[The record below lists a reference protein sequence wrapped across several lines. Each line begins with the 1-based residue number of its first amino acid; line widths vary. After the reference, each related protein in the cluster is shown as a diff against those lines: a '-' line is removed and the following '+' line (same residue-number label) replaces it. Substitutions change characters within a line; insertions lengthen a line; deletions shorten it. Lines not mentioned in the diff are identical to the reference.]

1 MATGSGRQQYYSPVG
16 QPSSGAGKYG
26 SGSPSATAFQPGVA
40 MEYTHDLHL
49 KMSKKIAQLTKVIYA
64 LNTKN
69 DEHEAAIA
77 TLKEAHEEEVQQILS
92 ETREKILQYKSKISD
107 EMDLKR
113 RIESLEESM
122 ELHERMKRQAL
133 AEFESYRQQV
143 EDMQLCTEAQHT
155 QRVVSM
161 SREVEEMRRS
171 FEDKLQTFSQAQ
183 SQFEQEKR
191 STLEELK
198 GQHRQEI
205 QELLRSHQSQNANYS
220 KDQEKLGHLHKT
232 EVDSLSERVE
242 ELKQD
247 KKRLVEEYEAKLTKA
262 QAFYER
268 ELEAMKRAQQLSA
281 DNLLAWKRTESDLRR
296 EFQTQEAALQ
306 KTLGK
311 LRAELVRVTEEAREN
326 RERSYKLQG
335 SLAAAEHS
343 TKELTKQL
351 DEVKQDSEIVEIRQ
365 KEAECD
371 LEAARDR
378 VQQQA
383 TEILLKASQ
392 IGSLQATQMTQE
404 AAIRDLESERSRLKD
419 KVVRMEEE
427 RGALQ
432 SKSQALEERHKHQ
445 IHTLC
450 EEKASYEREVSN
462 VRARYEEE
470 AGHLKEGQARMLDDL
485 SKKHRLSLESTLN
498 SAKKDKEYL
507 LTELEQQFAK
517 ERTSLEEQKTLLR
530 QQLEDLRAE
539 LTDKLMA
546 ANNEVCLLQEQVC
559 HGEESACSAD
569 GQISTLK
576 EAQDKLLEELD
587 ATRARLRE
595 TSNLLTAL
603 QGEMEMQKRHHE
615 AKLITTREEEKLKMD
630 KMALELELK
639 WTETLRQECKKLRE
653 ELREDHEENKAA
665 ALAQLAKSKEQEL
678 SSARESWQRKVEDL
692 LEQISLLKQ
701 SLEMQLSQ
709 SQSSLQQLQHQF
721 SQEREHLR
729 MQLDELQTEHKRRQQ
744 HLQETHCC
752 AMQDLEHARQHDLKD
767 VEERLRHQHHVDL
780 QSLREAHRHS
790 IETLKQQSEQ
800 ELQTLRFELEDEGK
814 AMLASLRSELNHI
827 HASAVEHMR
836 QTHQQESTAAK
847 LELESALENNRIQE
861 REMFIRITELQDEV
875 ARRKSHI
882 AQVDHQIHTL
892 NENINTLTKELELKG
907 KEVLRIRSE
916 ANQTH
921 EQELNKK
928 HERDLVEMHAVHHRE
943 TNNMLSDFNKAQELL
958 RDKIS
963 ALQILLEG
971 TEDKFRNRES
981 RPEDLQV
988 IAELKDMVTEREALV
1003 KKLVDDKKFYQL
1015 ELVNRETNFNKVF
1028 NANPNVGVI
1037 NPLIKVLEY
1046 ERDYMCAKCR
1056 QVFTVNAD
1064 FDQFYTFVP
1073 PTACPNLE
1081 GCNSCKFS
1089 CLSQGSEPSVCRDF
1103 QEIKIQEQVQR
1114 LSVGSIPR
1122 SMVVVLEDDLVDIC
1136 KSGDDVTVYGVVC
1149 QRWKPFCP
1157 DSTCEVELVLK
1168 ANNIEVN
1175 NQQTTAALM
1184 MEDIQKEFKDFW
1196 ESHRDDPI
1204 A

>member
-1 MATGSGRQQYYSPVG
+1 MATGSGWQQYYSPAG
-16 QPSSGAGKYG
+16 QGKYTSSSASSMSFQ
-26 SGSPSATAFQPGVA
+26 SGIS
-40 MEYTHDLHL
+40 MEYTQDLHL

-113 RIESLEESM
+113 RIQSLEESM

-133 AEFESYRQQV
+133 AEFESYRQRV

-171 FEDKLQTFSQAQ
+171 FEEKLRTFSQAQ
-183 SQFEQEKR
+183 AQFEQEKR
-191 STLEELK
+191 VALEELK
-198 GQHRQEI
+198 AQHRQEV

-220 KDQEKLGHLHKT
+220 KDQEKLGQLHKA
-232 EVDSLSERVE
+232 EVESLTERVE

-247 KKRLVEEYEAKLTKA
+247 KKRLVEEYEAKLSKA

-268 ELEAMKRAQQLSA
+268 ELEAMKRTQQLTA
-281 DNLLAWKRTESDLRR
+281 DNLLAWKRTEAELRR

-311 LRAELVRVTEEAREN
+311 LRAELARVTDEAREN
-326 RERSYKLQG
+326 REKSHKLQA
-335 SLAAAEHS
+335 SLAAAES
-343 TKELTKQL
+343 NIK
-351 DEVKQDSEIVEIRQ
+351 VKGGLECLH
-365 KEAECD
+365 KEAECE

-419 KVVRMEEE
+419 KVLRLEEE
-427 RGALQ
+427 SGALQ
-432 SKSQALEERHKHQ
+432 TKSQTVEERHKQQ
-445 IHTLC
+445 IHSLEKVC
-450 EEKASYEREVSN
+450 EEKASYEKEMN
-462 VRARYEEE
+462 NLRARYEEE
-470 AGHLKEGQARMLDDL
+470 AGHMKESQARLLDEL
-485 SKKHRLSLESTLN
+485 AKKHRLTLENALSN
-498 SAKKDKEYL
+498 AEKDKNRL
-507 LTELEQQFAK
+507 LADLEQQF
-517 ERTSLEEQKTLLR
+517 ERERFTLEEQKTLLK
-530 QQLEDLRAE
+530 QQLDDLREE
-539 LTDKLMA
+539 LTSKLNA
-546 ANNEVCLLQEQVC
+546 ANEETCRLQEEVRQ
-559 HGEESACSAD
+559 GEQGIGAAE

-595 TSNLLTAL
+595 TSNLLTLNL
-603 QGEMEMQKRHHE
+603 QGKQYPRQHE
-615 AKLITTREEEKLKMD
+615 AKLISTKEEEKLKMD

-653 ELREDHEENKAA
+653 ELREDHEEDKAA
-665 ALAQLAKSKEQEL
+665 ALAQLAQSKEQEL
-678 SSARESWQRKVEDL
+678 GNARESWQRKVDDL

-709 SQSSLQQLQHQF
+709 SQTSLQQLQHQF

-729 MQLDELQTEHKRRQQ
+729 LQLDELQTEHQRRQQ
-744 HLQETHCC
+744 RLQEAHCC
-752 AMQDLEHARQHDLKD
+752 AMQDMEHARQHDLK
-767 VEERLRHQHHVDL
+767 ERLRHQHHADL
-780 QSLREAHRHS
+780 QSLREAHRQS

-827 HASAVEHMR
+827 HASAIEHLR
-836 QTHQQESTAAK
+836 QTHQQETAAAK
-847 LELESALENNRIQE
+847 LELETALDNSRRQE
-861 REMFIRITELQDEV
+861 RELLGRISELQEEV
-875 ARRKSHI
+875 SRRKSHI
-882 AQVDHQIHTL
+882 AQLDHQIHTL
-892 NENINTLTKELELKG
+892 NENISTLTKELELKG
-907 KEVLRIRSE
+907 KEVLKIRSE
-916 ANQTH
+916 ANQQIRAH
-921 EQELNKK
+921 EQELTKK
-928 HERDLVEMHAVHHRE
+928 HEREMSELSAVHNRE
-943 TNNMLSDFNKAQELL
+943 TQNMLSDFNKAQEVLK
-958 RDKIS
+958 DKIA

-971 TEDKFRNRES
+971 TEEKFRNRES

-1028 NANPNVGVI
+1028 NASPNVGVI
-1037 NPLIKVLEY
+1037 NPLIKQKRKNEKTAAGRFSSSPNLRALEAGGMGVPSRL
-1046 ERDYMCAKCR
+1046 EPIPNSPLHHHELNSSKPLP
-1056 QVFTVNAD
+1056 
-1064 FDQFYTFVP
+1064 P
-1073 PTACPNLE
+1073 PTPPTE
-1081 GCNSCKFS
+1081 PKKFMS
-1089 CLSQGSEPSVCRDF
+1089 PPETEDSPISSPDPQR
-1103 QEIKIQEQVQR
+1103 QEWFAQYF
-1114 LSVGSIPR
+1114 S
-1122 SMVVVLEDDLVDIC
+1122 
-1136 KSGDDVTVYGVVC
+1136 
-1149 QRWKPFCP
+1149 F
-1157 DSTCEVELVLK
+1157 
-1168 ANNIEVN
+1168 
-1175 NQQTTAALM
+1175 
-1184 MEDIQKEFKDFW
+1184 
-1196 ESHRDDPI
+1196 
-1204 A
+1204 

>member
-1 MATGSGRQQYYSPVG
+1 MATGSGSGWQPHYCPAAGPARFSSPAPAFPPPGLALEYS
-16 QPSSGAGKYG
+16 Q
-26 SGSPSATAFQPGVA
+26 
-40 MEYTHDLHL
+40 DLHL

-113 RIESLEESM
+113 RIQSLEESM

-133 AEFESYRQQV
+133 AEFESYRQRV

-171 FEDKLQTFSQAQ
+171 FEDKLRTFSQAQ
-183 SQFEQEKR
+183 TQFEQEKKVA
-191 STLEELK
+191 LEELK

-220 KDQEKLGHLHKT
+220 KDQEKLGQLHKA
-232 EVDSLSERVE
+232 EVDSLTERVD

-247 KKRLVEEYEAKLTKA
+247 KKRLVDEYEAKLSKA

-268 ELEAMKRAQQLSA
+268 ELEAMKRTQQLTA
-281 DNLLAWKRTESDLRR
+281 DNLLAWKRTEAELRR

-311 LRAELVRVTEEAREN
+311 LRAELARVSDEARDN
-326 RERSYKLQG
+326 RERSFKLQ
-335 SLAAAEHS
+335 SALNSSES
-343 TKELTKQL
+343 NVKELTRQL
-351 DEVKQDSEIVEIRQ
+351 DEVTQNSEIVEIRQ
-365 KEAECD
+365 KEAECE

-392 IGSLQATQMTQE
+392 ISSLQATQMTQE
-404 AAIRDLESERSRLKD
+404 AAIRDLDNERSRLKD
-419 KVVRMEEE
+419 KVLRMEEE
-427 RGALQ
+427 REALQ
-432 SKSQALEERHKHQ
+432 SQGQALDDRQKQQIQSLEKTLHEEKLSHDREMSNMRARHEEEGGQMKDSQARALEE
-445 IHTLC
+445 
-450 EEKASYEREVSN
+450 VS
-462 VRARYEEE
+462 R
-470 AGHLKEGQARMLDDL
+470 
-485 SKKHRLSLESTLN
+485 KHRLTLESALSN
-498 SAKKDKEYL
+498 AEKDKNRL
-507 LTELEQQFAK
+507 LAELEQQFQR
-517 ERTSLEEQKTLLR
+517 ERQSLEEQKTLLR
-530 QQLEDLRAE
+530 HQLDELREE
-539 LTDKLMA
+539 LTTKLKD
-546 ANNEVCLLQEQVC
+546 ANEEVTRLQ
-559 HGEESACSAD
+559 GEVQQGESNIGSAE

-603 QGEMEMQKRHHE
+603 QGELEFQKRQHE
-615 AKLITTREEEKLKMD
+615 AKIITTKEEEKHKMD

-653 ELREDHEENKAA
+653 ELREVHEEDKAA
-665 ALAQLAKSKEQEL
+665 ALAQLSQSKEQEQV
-678 SSARESWQRKVEDL
+678 SARDGWQRKVEDL

-729 MQLDELQTEHKRRQQ
+729 MQLDELQTEHQRRQQ
-744 HLQETHCC
+744 RLQEAQCC
-752 AMQDLEHARQHDLKD
+752 ALQDMEHARQRDLKD
-767 VEERLRHQHHVDL
+767 LEERLRHHHHAEL
-780 QSLREAHRHS
+780 QSLREAHRQS

-827 HASAVEHMR
+827 HASAIEHLR
-836 QTHQQESTAAK
+836 QSHQQESAAAK
-847 LELESALENNRIQE
+847 KELEKTVESSRQQE
-861 REMFIRITELQDEV
+861 RELLGRVSELQEDV
-875 ARRKSHI
+875 SRRKNHI
-882 AQVDHQIHTL
+882 AQLDHQIHTL
-892 NENINTLTKELELKG
+892 NENISTLTKELELKG
-907 KEVLRIRSE
+907 KEVLKIRSE
-916 ANQTH
+916 ANQQIRAH
-921 EQELNKK
+921 EQELTKR
-928 HERDLVEMHAVHHRE
+928 HEREIGELSVSHSRE
-943 TNNMLSDFNKAQELL
+943 TQNMLSDFNKAQEVLK
-958 RDKIS
+958 DKIS

-971 TEDKFRNRES
+971 TEEKFRNRES

-988 IAELKDMVTEREALV
+988 IAELKDMVSERESLV

-1028 NANPNVGVI
+1028 NASPNVGVI
-1037 NPLIKVLEY
+1037 NPLIKQKRKNEKAAASRFSSSPSLRALEAAGSGSGQPPPPAQPGRL
-1046 ERDYMCAKCR
+1046 EPIPNSPLHHLQLNSNKPLP
-1056 QVFTVNAD
+1056 
-1064 FDQFYTFVP
+1064 P
-1073 PTACPNLE
+1073 PTPPTE
-1081 GCNSCKFS
+1081 PKKF
-1089 CLSQGSEPSVCRDF
+1089 LSPPETKDSAIDSAD
-1103 QEIKIQEQVQR
+1103 VQR
-1114 LSVGSIPR
+1114 QEWFAQYFS
-1122 SMVVVLEDDLVDIC
+1122 
-1136 KSGDDVTVYGVVC
+1136 
-1149 QRWKPFCP
+1149 F
-1157 DSTCEVELVLK
+1157 
-1168 ANNIEVN
+1168 
-1175 NQQTTAALM
+1175 
-1184 MEDIQKEFKDFW
+1184 
-1196 ESHRDDPI
+1196 
-1204 A
+1204 